1 MGSRSMRTRFGSVAG
16 AAALAAAV
24 AGCGGQAPEDEA
36 AASAA
41 ARAASE
47 GQALAAARA
56 ASARYHD
63 VAVAEAEG
71 FAPLSP
77 CVASPAGAMGIHY
90 INLARLLDP
99 SIEADAPEALLYL
112 PTADGLAL
120 VGVEYVLP
128 IFHDGAPWI
137 GSTPPDAADVPPR
150 PSLFGQAFQGPM
162 EGHGPGEPWHYDLHV
177 WIWRNNPAGT
187 FAQWNPA
194 LSCP

>member
-1 MGSRSMRTRFGSVAG
+1 MAG
-16 AAALAAAV
+16 AAALAAVA
-24 AGCGGQAPEDEA
+24 AGCGGQAPEDA
-36 AASAA
+36 AASSSAAAA
-41 ARAASE
+41 ARAAAES
-47 GQALAAARA
+47 QALAAARA

-63 VAVAEAEG
+63 VAVAEADG
-71 FAPLSP
+71 FVPLSP
-77 CVASPAGAMGIHY
+77 CVSLPGVGAMGIHY

-99 SIEADAPEALLYL
+99 AISADAPEALLYF

-120 VGVEYVLP
+120 AGVEYVRP
-128 IFHDGAPWI
+128 VFHDGAPWI
-137 GSTPPDAADVPPR
+137 GSTPPAPEDVPPR

-177 WIWRNNPAGT
+177 WVWRNNPAGT